1 MATHI
6 AVALEEVSKRYNRG
20 PTPVA
25 ALHEVNLRIARGEF
39 VAFLGPSGSGKS
51 TLLNLIAGI
60 DSPTAGRVLI
70 GGRDLAYLPDNARS
84 DLRLRQIGFVFQ
96 GFNLFPTFTA
106 EENVSWPLE
115 FLGVGWR
122 EARRRA
128 GEALDRVALPPSVAC
143 RRPAQLSG
151 GEQQR
156 VAIARALVTEP
167 QLLLADEPTGNL
179 DSHTGQAIL
188 GLMRRLNAEQNLTI
202 VLVTHSQVAA
212 SHAQRAIE
220 LRDGQI
226 VREARGTV
234 TIMFSDIVGFTSLT
248 ERLGDQ
254 QMQEILHTYCSVVR
268 EQIAVHG
275 GFEVKVQGDGFMI
288 AFPSARKAVRCAVA
302 IQRSMSAFGEHSATP
317 IALRIGL
324 HTGEATKEGYDF
336 FGRSVIV
343 AARISAVAR
352 GGEVLVSSMV
362 RELTIGAGD
371 FAFGA
376 GREEALKGLSGTQL
390 VYAVMWRQARSESDA
405 SPAWDGE
412 RSQSVA

>member
-1 MATHI
+1 MNTRT

-20 PTPVA
+20 PDPVA
-25 ALHEVNLRIARGEF
+25 ALHQVTLRIASGEF

-60 DSPTAGRVLI
+60 DSPSAGRVLI
-70 GGRDLAYLPDNARS
+70 GGRDLAYLPDDARS
-84 DLRLRQIGFVFQ
+84 ELRLREIGFVFQ

-106 EENVSWPLE
+106 EENVAWPLE

-122 EARRRA
+122 DARSRA
-128 GEALDRVALPPSVAC
+128 RATLARVALPPSAAC

-156 VAIARALVTEP
+156 VAIARALVTQP

-179 DSHTGQAIL
+179 DSRTGQTIL
-188 GLMRRLNAEQNLTI
+188 DLLRGLNREQNLTV
-202 VLVTHSQVAA
+202 VLVTHSELAA

-226 VREARGTV
+226 VRETRGTV
-234 TIMFSDIVGFTSLT
+234 TIMFSDIVGFTAMT

-254 QMQEILHTYCSVVR
+254 PVQEILHTYCSVVR
-268 EQIAVHG
+268 EQIAAHG

-288 AFPSARKAVRCAVA
+288 AFPSARKAVGCAIA
-302 IQRSMSAFGEHSATP
+302 IQRSISAYGEHSATP

-343 AARISAVAR
+343 AARISAAAQ
-352 GGEVLVSSMV
+352 GGEILVSSLV
-362 RELTIGAGD
+362 RELTANAAD
-371 FAFGA
+371 FAFGT
-376 GREEALKGLSGTQL
+376 GRDVTLKGLSGTQRI
-390 VYAVMWRQARSESDA
+390 YSVMWAEARPGTDA
-405 SPAWDGE
+405 MPVWQGAGTQ
-412 RSQSVA
+412 RVA